1 MFYVVDIYSFEICS
15 KFDTEDEA
23 REYVNKYSINPLES
37 GCIIMDEE
45 SYNEIKKSRSK
56 WIRAIKRL
64 SYSEIRRKI

>member
-56 WIRAIKRL
+56 
-64 SYSEIRRKI
+64 